1 MKKTRKLNQN
11 YKGQL
16 RSFKTSETRRNNKKR
31 LIEYK
36 GGKCERCGYN
46 KSIPAVYDFHHLD
59 PNTKDFGL
67 SYKGST
73 RSFDK
78 LKIEVDKC
86 ILLCKNC
93 HAEIHAAIDAIKIQE
108 QLKRFVI

>member
-1 MKKTRKLNQN
+1 MGRYGLSRRKNTKL
-11 YKGQL
+11 KLVEGFG
-16 RSFKTSETRRNNKKR
+16 SICSCCG
-31 LIEYK
+31 LIDA
-36 GGKCERCGYN
+36 
-46 KSIPAVYDFHHLD
+46 PLVYDFHHLD